1 MDTKEPLINTRAL
14 ARADDA
20 LRFVCIALPHLSGL
34 AHSVRV
40 VVNPCTEAA
49 GIGPSGLISINPAW
63 FSSLNREDAMFVMAH
78 ELMHLAL
85 RHHDRMETCAARD
98 AMNQAADYIIND
110 MLTVD
115 LDRQAPPEFLLYEPG
130 ARLLSM
136 EQLMARSRGKGGG
149 SRKAPGLGPAA
160 ADTLQDALSKAL
172 HTNESGSSG
181 ACTNDLLSEAD
192 ERRLCPDWTPEEQ
205 QIRRNIIE
213 KMIVQAEAMG
223 AMKENIEKMLRSS
236 HRGTDPGN
244 AETYIEA
251 IASAYRP
258 PWEQALQRWM
268 ESTTPGPRSYSRP
281 SRRGADRTDV
291 VLPGRT
297 REGWTL
303 NIVLDTSGSMTG
315 YFSEIL
321 GIIASFCV
329 HVNVQDVRLL
339 QCDVGVEVDERVT
352 PEELAAFNI
361 RGLGGSN
368 MSPAMELL
376 AEDDE
381 VNAVIVITDG
391 YIGYPSEP
399 MPYEVLWVITDD
411 DNHFQPPYGQV
422 ISLKGD
428 TQQSALNPSEF
439 EDEYED

>member
-1 MDTKEPLINTRAL
+1 MDPKVDSIVEWTLEK
-14 ARADDA
+14 ADDA
-20 LRFVCIALPHLSGL
+20 LRFVCITLPHLAGL
-34 AHSVRV
+34 AHTVHV
-40 VVNPCTEAA
+40 VANEFSASA
-49 GIGPSGLISINPAW
+49 GIGPSGLISVNPAW
-63 FSSLNREDAMFVMAH
+63 FSKLNREDAMFVMAH

-85 RHHDRMETCAARD
+85 RHHDRTEKD
-98 AMNQAADYIIND
+98 ADRNVMNQAADYIIND
-110 MLTVD
+110 MLMTD
-115 LDRQAPPEFLLYEPG
+115 LGRRESPPEGGLHEPG
-130 ARLLSM
+130 ARLLSL
-136 EQLMARSRGKGGG
+136 EQLMARCRDRGRGAGKTTDHV
-149 SRKAPGLGPAA
+149 PAA

-172 HTNESGSSG
+172 RKSGAGSSSS
-181 ACTNDLLSEAD
+181 CTDDLLSEED
-192 ERRLCPDWTPEEQ
+192 ERRLCPDWTPAEQ
-205 QIRRNIIE
+205 SMRRRKIE
-213 KMIVQAEAMG
+213 KAILQAEAMG
-223 AMKENIEKMLRSS
+223 AIKDKVEDMLRSR

-291 VLPGRT
+291 VLPGRI

-303 NIVLDTSGSMTG
+303 NIILDTSGSMSG
-315 YFSEIL
+315 YWSEIL

-352 PEELAAFNI
+352 PEELATYNI
-361 RGLGGSN
+361 RGLGGSD
-368 MSPAMELL
+368 MSPAMLRL

-399 MPYEVLWVITDD
+399 MPYEVLWVITDA
-411 DNHFQPPYGQV
+411 DNNFQPPYGQV
-422 ISLKGD
+422 ITLKGD
-428 TQQSALNPSEF
+428 TLQSVLHPSEF
-439 EDEYED
+439 EDEE

>member
-1 MDTKEPLINTRAL
+1 MEAKNDPLVAQAL
-14 ARADDA
+14 ALADDG

-40 VVNPCTEAA
+40 VANNVTSSA
-49 GIGPSGLISINPAW
+49 GIGPSGLISVNPAW
-63 FSSLNREDAMFVMAH
+63 FSKLNREDAMFVMAH

-98 AMNQAADYIIND
+98 SMNQAADYVIND
-110 MLTVD
+110 MLMVD
-115 LDRQAPPEFLLYEPG
+115 LDRQAPPPSGGLYEPG

-136 EQLMARSRGKGGG
+136 EQLMARSRSKGGG
-149 SRKAPGLGPAA
+149 RRKAPGQGPAA

-172 HTNESGSSG
+172 HTNESGPSG
-181 ACTNDLLSEAD
+181 ACTNDLLSEED
-192 ERRLCPDWTPEEQ
+192 ERRLCPDWTPGEQ
-205 QIRRNIIE
+205 HIRQEKIE
-213 KMIVQAEAMG
+213 KVIIQAEAMG
-223 AMKENIEKMLRSS
+223 AMKEKIEKMLQSRF
-236 HRGTDPGN
+236 RGTAPGN
-244 AETYIEA
+244 AETYIQA

-268 ESTTPGPRSYSRP
+268 ESSAPGPRSYSRP

-303 NIVLDTSGSMTG
+303 NIVLDTSGSMSG
-315 YFSEIL
+315 YWSEIL
-321 GIIASFCV
+321 GVIASFCV

-361 RGLGGSN
+361 RGLGGSD
-368 MSPAMELL
+368 MSPAMERL

-391 YIGYPSEP
+391 YINYPSEP
-399 MPYEVLWVITDD
+399 MPYEVLWVITDAD
-411 DNHFQPPYGQV
+411 YNFQPPYGQV
-422 ISLKGD
+422 IPLKGHE
-428 TQQSALNPSEF
+428 QQEYVSDAELG
-439 EDEYED
+439 DEE